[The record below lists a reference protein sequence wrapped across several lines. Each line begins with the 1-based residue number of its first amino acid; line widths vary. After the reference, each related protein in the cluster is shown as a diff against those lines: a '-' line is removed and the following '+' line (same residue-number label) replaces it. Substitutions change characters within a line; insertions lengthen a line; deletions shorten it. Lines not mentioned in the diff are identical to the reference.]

1 MGEKEPHAT
10 RSRGVLVES
19 AMTLLSLLS
28 GNVYVSISIAEDGMF
43 WEAGAVLDCWGTS
56 CIVMVNDG
64 GKQNMRVGSMKEL
77 MTLERVGVLGGV
89 RAQKKPSRRVGEN
102 FLTGGGPD
110 RRNRSGKVKWAGL
123 CEIFSILFVKDF
135 IGGAKGANI

>member
-28 GNVYVSISIAEDGMF
+28 GKVYVSISIPENGVF

-56 CIVMVNDG
+56 CIVMMNDG
-64 GKQNMRVGSMKEL
+64 GKQNMRVGSTKEL
-77 MTLERVGVLGGV
+77 MTLEQVGALGGV
-89 RAQKKPSRRVGEN
+89 RAQKMPSRWVGGK

-110 RRNRSGKVKWAGL
+110 GRNRSGRVKWAGL
-123 CEIFSILFVKDF
+123 CEMFSILFVKDF